1 MASECEAW
9 EIAVIEKRQDRH
21 QLFFGH
27 CWLPELRFSLLFS
40 TARPSSTREK
50 LVLYRIIRAKEVEGK
65 ALDLVVDGL
74 LKNHKPGESS
84 QR

>member
-21 QLFFGH
+21 QLFFEH

-40 TARPSSTREK
+40 TARPSSTGEK
-50 LVLYRIIRAKEVEGK
+50 LVLYKPVRRSSEDTMPNCLVELG
-65 ALDLVVDGL
+65 
-74 LKNHKPGESS
+74 
-84 QR
+84 